1 MSKLY
6 WPEQGEVPE
15 IEAFLGDARCIGC
28 GGRGTVDDVR
38 RRKLRTLGGR
48 VKLRVPIRK
57 CIEPSCPLFG
67 QRLGGEVELSFAPP
81 HWTVSWDLFAWMGHR
96 RFGRHWS
103 VPQIRHELED
113 RFAVDASEDW
123 IEDYLARYQAIVAGR
138 ESDIELMKKA
148 YAGTGDLILTIDGL
162 QPEKGHETLYVV
174 REVRLQRIWFAQSL
188 PCSSQEEVG
197 ALIERAKQ
205 MADALGKKV
214 RCWMSDKQ
222 HVFVKCLAE
231 TFPGVPHRYC
241 NNHFLRDLAKP
252 ILDKD
257 GQAKVQ
263 MRSHVR
269 GLRRIEKRMLSR
281 THELEKEQVAQTAAA
296 GTGSEPLPAVPSL
309 PRETV
314 IDQHEAVLD
323 YCACVRG
330 ILNDDQGG
338 PLLPA
343 GVRMDLALQE
353 VQDSLDRVLSP
364 GRAAGES
371 LRSPRRNSQ
380 IEPTCRQEL
389 ENLCSCIERGRSLV
403 ADELQVVR
411 QHTEQVTA
419 IWALLSSE
427 AGPASERRE
436 RFSALATQLVGSSDP
451 VQQHMGQIMFSFVAG
466 LFVGDDEDEQVPV
479 DNLELER
486 ALRVP
491 KAHERHVHGHAHAG
505 MRIVHQGATLALV
518 LDAHQRHPGPF
529 HQDELIPYLHARL
542 PDTQL
547 AALQRQRIMRQGR
560 STQRRAILLS
570 RFEARFRGKKYRSP
584 VT

>member
-6 WPEQGEVPE
+6 WPEQGDVPE
-15 IEAFLGDARCIGC
+15 IEAFLGEARCVGC

-48 VKLRVPIRK
+48 VKLRVPVRK
-57 CIEPSCPLFG
+57 CTEPSCPLFG
-67 QRLGGEVELSFAPP
+67 QRLGAEVELSFAPP
-81 HWTVSWDLFAWMGHR
+81 HWTVSWDLFTWMGHR

-103 VPQIRHELED
+103 VPQIRHELKD
-113 RFAVDASEDW
+113 RFGVEASADW

-138 ESDIELMKKA
+138 ESDIELMTKA
-148 YAGTGDLILTIDGL
+148 YAGTDDLILTIDGL

-188 PCSSQEEVG
+188 LCSSHDEVEV
-197 ALIERAKQ
+197 LIKRAKQ
-205 MADALGKKV
+205 MADALGKRV

-222 HVFVKCLAE
+222 QVFVTCIAE

-241 NNHFLRDLAKP
+241 KNHFLRDLAKP

-269 GLRRIEKRMLSR
+269 GLRRIEKRVFSR
-281 THELEKEQVAQTAAA
+281 THKLEQPAQAEAS
-296 GTGSEPLPAVPSL
+296 GTGSEPLPAAPPL
-309 PRETV
+309 ARQTV

-330 ILNDDQGG
+330 ILNDDHGG

-343 GVRMDLALQE
+343 GVRMDIALHE
-353 VQDSLDRVLSP
+353 VHESLDRVLAP
-364 GRAAGES
+364 RGGR
-371 LRSPRRNSQ
+371 RRKPAKSRTDSQ

-389 ENLCSCIERGRSLV
+389 ENLRSCIERGRSLV

-411 QHTEQVTA
+411 KHTEQVTA

-427 AGPASERRE
+427 AGPCSERRE
-436 RFSALATQLVGSSDP
+436 RFSTLATQLVGSNDP
-451 VQQHMGQIMFSFVAG
+451 LQQHMGRIMFSFAAG

-479 DNLELER
+479 DNLEFER
-486 ALRVP
+486 ALRVS

-505 MRIVHQGATLALV
+505 MRIVHQGATLMLV

-529 HQDELIPYLHARL
+529 DQDELIPYLDAQL
-542 PDTQL
+542 PGTQL
-547 AALQRQRIMRQGR
+547 AALKRQRVMRQAR
-560 STQRRAILLS
+560 STKNRAKLLS
-570 RFEARFRGKKYRSP
+570 RFETQFRGKKHQSP

>member
-6 WPEQGEVPE
+6 WPEQGDVPV
-15 IEAFLGDARCIGC
+15 IEAFLDDARCVGC
-28 GGRGTVDDVR
+28 GSRGTVDDVR

-48 VKLRVPIRK
+48 MKLRVPVRK
-57 CIEPSCPLFG
+57 CTEPSCPLFG

-113 RFAVDASEDW
+113 RFAVEASEDW

-138 ESDIELMKKA
+138 ESDIEILTKA
-148 YAGTGDLILTIDGL
+148 YAGTDDLILTIDGV

-174 REVRLQRIWFAQSL
+174 REVRLQRIWFAQPL
-188 PCSSQEEVG
+188 TCSSREEVG

-205 MADALGKKV
+205 MADVLGKRV

-222 HVFVKCLAE
+222 QVFVTCIAE

-241 NNHFLRDLAKP
+241 KNHFLRDLAKP

-257 GQAKVQ
+257 SQAKVQ

-269 GLRRIEKRMLSR
+269 GLRTIEKRMLSR
-281 THELEKEQVAQTAAA
+281 MRELEQEQVAPTVAW
-296 GTGSEPLPAVPSL
+296 GTGTEPPPAAPSI

-314 IDQHEAVLD
+314 LDQHEAVLD

-338 PLLPA
+338 PLLPS
-343 GVRMDLALQE
+343 GVRMDIALQE
-353 VQDSLDRVLSP
+353 VHDSLDRVLSP
-364 GRAAGES
+364 AGAGGES
-371 LRSPRRNSQ
+371 PQSPRMDSP
-380 IEPTCRQEL
+380 IDPTCRQEL
-389 ENLCSCIERGRSLV
+389 ENLRSCIERGRSLV
-403 ADELQVVR
+403 ADELRGVR
-411 QHTEQVTA
+411 KHTEQVTA

-427 AGPASERRE
+427 TEPCSERRE
-436 RFSALATQLVGSSDP
+436 RFSALATQLVGSDDP
-451 VQQHMGQIMFSFVAG
+451 LQHHMGRIMFSFVAG
-466 LFVGDDEDEQVPV
+466 LFLGDDKDDQVPV

-505 MRIVHQGATLALV
+505 MRIVHQGPTLTLV

-529 HQDELIPYLHARL
+529 HRDELLPYLHARL

-547 AALQRQRIMRQGR
+547 AASRRQRVMRQGR
-560 STQRRAILLS
+560 STKNRGMLLPC
-570 RFEARFRGKKYRSP
+570 FEARFCGKKHRSP